1 MFEIIIALIIG
12 FAIGMRV
19 SSWIN
24 AVVTKQILQDLGI
37 KDQDILNLIKKD
49 LKEEQ
54 QEEELEV
61 VEVKLEQHQ
70 GQIFAYRKDND
81 QFLGQ
86 GSTGDALIEHISKRM
101 NNVKLNI
108 SQEDGADLLQKN
120 NT

>member
-1 MFEIIIALIIG
+1 MLELIIAAIVG
-12 FAIGMRV
+12 FAVGMRV
-19 SSWIN
+19 SSWMN
-24 AVVTKQILQDLGI
+24 AIVTKQILQDLGV
-37 KDQDILNLIKKD
+37 KEQDIINLIKKD

-70 GQIFAYRKDND
+70 GQIFAYRKDTSE
-81 QFLGQ
+81 FLGQ
-86 GSTGDALIEHISKRM
+86 GSTRDSLIEHISKRM